1 VYGTDPAALA
11 LSTPSA
17 DSAAALLQVEALTT
31 TLVGTGASVLED
43 VSFSVEAGETLC
55 VVGESGSGKSMLAL
69 AIMGLLPPAIRIARG
84 AIRLRGEDLTT
95 LPPAEWRA
103 RRGRDLAMIFQ
114 EPMTALN
121 PVMRAGAQVTEVL
134 RKRRGMADAA
144 ARAEALRLLARVG
157 IPAPETRFQ
166 AYPHELSGGL
176 RQRVMIAMALAAEA
190 RVLLADEPTTALDVT
205 IQAQI
210 LDLLQD
216 LRRERGLALVLITHD
231 LGVVAEMADRVLVL
245 YAGRTAE
252 IAPVSELFDDPK
264 HPYTRALLDSIP
276 HLDGPRTRLASIEGA
291 VPAVGAMPE
300 GCRFRPRCPLADAR
314 CVAVPP
320 LLRHAAQHHAACWV
334 SAPAETSA

>member
-1 VYGTDPAALA
+1 MSGADPSTVSGRAAPSTAAPLLA
-11 LSTPSA
+11 
-17 DSAAALLQVEALTT
+17 VEGLTT
-31 TLVGTGASVLED
+31 TLAATGASVLDD
-43 VSFSVEAGETLC
+43 VSFEVEEGETLC

-84 AIRLRGEDLTT
+84 AIRVRGEDLAR
-95 LPPAEWRA
+95 LSPAEWRA

-121 PVMRAGAQVTEVL
+121 PVMRAGIQVAEVL
-134 RKRRGMADAA
+134 RKRRGMADEA
-144 ARAEALRLLARVG
+144 ARAEALRLFERVG
-157 IPAPETRFQ
+157 IANARARFP

-176 RQRVMIAMALAAEA
+176 RQRVMIAIALAAEA
-190 RVLLADEPTTALDVT
+190 RLLLADEPTTALDVT

-210 LDLLQD
+210 LDLLND
-216 LRRERGLALVLITHD
+216 LRRERGLGLVLITHD

-252 IAPVSELFDDPK
+252 LAPVTPLFDRPM
-264 HPYTRALLDSIP
+264 HPYTRALLASIP
-276 HLDGPRTRLASIEGA
+276 TSEGPRTRLVAIDGA

-314 CVAVPP
+314 CDTVPP
-320 LLRHAAQHHAACWV
+320 LVTHEPRHRAACWMT
-334 SAPAETSA
+334 APQGAAR